1 VSATRPRRRWASL
14 SFRVLSIAA
23 GIGATGWVAA
33 RLGASPG
40 DLITIPV
47 AAHLLALAAMAIEM
61 GGRAARVKLLA
72 KALDLPL
79 RFWTALRCQFAAD
92 AAGAVTPSKVGAD
105 PAKIWIMGVDGAS
118 LGGRGAVI
126 LGEMAWEATV
136 LLFVALG
143 LTLFAP
149 ISRAVP
155 LAILSYSAMVFAL
168 AGVAIWAARSA
179 GSDPP
184 GWWTSLRLTPARWR
198 SLQGQGRAFI
208 EHAADLRR
216 VSWPTNLGVLVA
228 TLAHMAA
235 RVLVL
240 AALVQGWTGIP
251 DGGLTP
257 LILWPLALLYL
268 GTLLPP
274 PGGGGVLEV
283 SFASALGGVLGPS
296 VLPAALLWWRVYTYY
311 LPAAVGGLVLMAG
324 RRKPTPGEEAPE
336 SQEDPENEPG
346 SPAEALRES
355 PVPTREAEDPDRRV
369 NPAPRR

>member
-1 VSATRPRRRWASL
+1 MAAARPRRHWVSL
-14 SFRVLSIAA
+14 AFRVLSIAA
-23 GIGATGWVAA
+23 GIGATAWVAA

-40 DLITIPV
+40 DLIRIPV
-47 AAHLLALAAMAIEM
+47 AAHLLALAAMAVEM
-61 GGRAARVKLLA
+61 VGRAARVKLLA
-72 KALDLPL
+72 GALNVPL

-105 PAKIWIMGVDGAS
+105 PAKIWIMGADGAS

-155 LAILSYSAMVFAL
+155 LAILSYSAMVFVL

-198 SLQGQGRAFI
+198 SLQEQGRAFI

-216 VSWPTNLGVLVA
+216 VPWPTNLGLLAA
-228 TLAHMAA
+228 TMAHMAA

-251 DGGLTP
+251 EGGLTA
-257 LILWPLALLYL
+257 LILWPFALLYL

-296 VLPAALLWWRVYTYY
+296 MLPASLLWWRVYTYY
-311 LPAAVGGLVLMAG
+311 LPAAIGGLVLMAG
-324 RRKPTPGEEAPE
+324 RRKRIDEEDKKSKEDSTGEV
-336 SQEDPENEPG
+336 EPPPPAE
-346 SPAEALRES
+346 SPAEPRRE
-355 PVPTREAEDPDRRV
+355 EDPRRSM
-369 NPAPRR
+369 NSAPRR

>member
-1 VSATRPRRRWASL
+1 MTTTHPRRRWASL
-14 SFRVLSIAA
+14 AFRVLSIAA
-23 GIGATGWVAA
+23 GIGATAWVAA

-40 DLITIPV
+40 DLIRIP
-47 AAHLLALAAMAIEM
+47 ATAHLLALGAMAIEM
-61 GGRAARVKLLA
+61 GGRAARIRLLA
-72 KALDLPL
+72 GALDVPL

-92 AAGAVTPSKVGAD
+92 AAGAVTPSKIGAD
-105 PAKIWIMGVDGAS
+105 PAKIWIMGADGAS

-126 LGEMAWEATV
+126 LGEMAWEAIV

-155 LAILSYSAMVFAL
+155 LAILSYAGMVFVLGGA
-168 AGVAIWAARSA
+168 AIWAARSA

-184 GWWTSLRLTPARWR
+184 GWWTSLRLTPARWG

-208 EHAADLRR
+208 EHAVELRR
-216 VSWPTNLGVLVA
+216 VSWRVNLAVLVA

-251 DGGLTP
+251 EGGLTA
-257 LILWPLALLYL
+257 LILWPFALLYL

-283 SFASALGGVLGPS
+283 SFASALGGVLGPT

-324 RRKPTPGEEAPE
+324 RRKRTLEEEGA
-336 SQEDPENEPG
+336 
-346 SPAEALRES
+346 REL
-355 PVPTREAEDPDRRV
+355 AEDPAEPASEGGWSRV
-369 NPAPRR
+369 